1 MDEVENS
8 CGREVTKLMFAAEQ
22 GAIWVA
28 GRMGKVT
35 RPQNIEGR
43 ELRASLT
50 GDGGM
55 WELVLL
61 SIWTKDALAQWPPLN

>member
-8 CGREVTKLMFAAEQ
+8 CGCEVTKLMLAAEQ
-22 GAIWVA
+22 GAIWVP

-35 RPQNIEGR
+35 RPQNIKGR